1 MWRVELEPSK
11 SSFILFSRCPT
22 HRRLKIS
29 LQLHGIEIPQV
40 KHARF
45 LGIIFDEKLD
55 WTQQINSLV
64 GRTSSRIHLLRN
76 IAAKSRWRHPQETLR
91 FFDALVK
98 SVVDYAGPC
107 FLTMKISLWEK
118 LEKVHS
124 RAIKSFAGVPRFVGY
139 STICNHLFVP
149 RWKTSIEEAAT
160 KRIGGILA
168 SSPFEEEMKSNALI
182 VANPIYES
190 PVAKCLRQI

>member
-1 MWRVELEPSK
+1 MIAGVPEGSVISPQLFNLYVDDIAELLPEGVFVAQFADDVALWTDSSCPRLVEWKLGEALKAIEKWTGRWRVELEPSK

-29 LQLHGIEIPQV
+29 LRLHGIEIPQV

-76 IAAKSRWRHPQETLR
+76 IAAK
-91 FFDALVK
+91 
-98 SVVDYAGPC
+98 
-107 FLTMKISLWEK
+107 
-118 LEKVHS
+118 
-124 RAIKSFAGVPRFVGY
+124 
-139 STICNHLFVP
+139 
-149 RWKTSIEEAAT
+149 
-160 KRIGGILA
+160 
-168 SSPFEEEMKSNALI
+168 
-182 VANPIYES
+182 
-190 PVAKCLRQI
+190 